1 MYVEV
6 VKSKQGGRV
15 YKTTLIRET
24 YREDGKVKHR
34 TLANIS
40 KLPDAEIALV
50 RQVISNNGMADLD
63 QIATRSSK
71 EFGGSFA
78 FLELARDIGL
88 DKTIYSRA
96 EPWRQN
102 ALAMI
107 VGRILFQGSKLGLV
121 NLFADTA
128 LWELCGHGE
137 DSRPGVRE
145 DCYEAL
151 DQLLARQP
159 SIQRK
164 LAEKHLADG
173 CLVLYDLTNIWLEG
187 EYAESELAAYG
198 RGKGGKH
205 GYKQIAIGLI
215 ANREGCPVAVEVF
228 SGNTSD
234 QSTVWGQAQKL
245 AGTYGVQEVVLAG
258 DRGVLTPKR
267 IEEVNRLGF
276 KTLTALTHPQIQ
288 DLLEKRNV
296 QPTLFDDTALVELVD
311 PDNETL
317 RHILCKN
324 PETMRRET
332 ATRQSLIGTVTEQLG
347 KIARVSKKRDPQT
360 VCARVGALLGKYKI
374 GKFFT
379 WHVDENGRLAFAL
392 DEARV
397 AAEEALDGCYVIRS
411 DASARAMNKEEA
423 VAGYMA
429 LRHVE
434 TAFRNL
440 KTVSLEMRPVYH
452 KTDDRIRAHVFL
464 CFLAYHLQWHAQ
476 QRLKPLFDADGT
488 HDQRRWSMPVV
499 IERLKSLRRE
509 QLLVNNIPVRHLR
522 TQPDPEQQ
530 QILDCLGVKGL

>member
-1 MYVEV
+1 MYIET
-6 VKSKQGGRV
+6 VKSKQNGRL

-24 YREDGKVKHR
+24 YRETGKVKHR
-34 TLANIS
+34 TVANIS
-40 KLPDAEIALV
+40 KLPEAAVALV
-50 RQVISNNGMADLD
+50 RQALSGAGTVDLD

-88 DKTIYSRA
+88 DKILYSRA

-128 LWELCGHGE
+128 LWELCGHDE
-137 DSRPGVRE
+137 DSRPRVQE

-159 SIQRK
+159 SIQKK
-164 LAEKHLADG
+164 LVEKHLTNG

-187 EYAESELAAYG
+187 DYADSDLAAYG

-228 SGNTSD
+228 RGNTSD

-245 AGTYGVQEVVLAG
+245 AETYGVEEVILAG

-267 IEEVNRLGF
+267 IEEVNQLGF
-276 KTLTALTHPQIQ
+276 KTLTALTHPQIKE
-288 DLLEKRNV
+288 LLEKRNV
-296 QPTLFDDTALVELVD
+296 QPTLFDETALAELVD
-311 PDNETL
+311 PDNEAL
-317 RHILCKN
+317 RYILCKN

-332 ATRQSLIGTVTEQLG
+332 ATRQSLIEAVSEKLNE
-347 KIARVSKKRDPQT
+347 IARVTRKRDPQA
-360 VCARVGALLGKYKI
+360 VCARVGALLEKYKI
-374 GKFFT
+374 GKFFIWQVEET
-379 WHVDENGRLAFAL
+379 GRLIFSL
-392 DEARV
+392 DETLV
-397 AAEEALDGCYVIRS
+397 VAEEALDGCYVIRS
-411 DASARAMNKEEA
+411 DVSTLTMNKEEA

-440 KTVSLEMRPVYH
+440 KTVSLELRPVYH

-464 CFLAYHLQWHAQ
+464 CFLSYYLLWHAQ
-476 QRLKPLFDADGT
+476 QRLKPLFEADGT
-488 HDQRRWSMPVV
+488 YEQRHWSMSVV
-499 IERLKSLRRE
+499 IERLKSLRQE
-509 QLLVNNIPVRHLR
+509 QLLVKNIPVRHLR
-522 TQPDPEQQ
+522 NQPDKEQQ
-530 QILDCLGVKGL
+530 QILGCLGVKGL

>member
-1 MYVEV
+1 MYVET
-6 VKSKQGGRV
+6 VKSKQNGRL
-15 YKTTLIRET
+15 YKTILIRET

-34 TLANIS
+34 TVANIS
-40 KLPDAEIALV
+40 KLPEAAVALV
-50 RQVISNNGMADLD
+50 RQALSGAGTVDLD

-88 DKTIYSRA
+88 DKILYSRA

-107 VGRILFQGSKLGLV
+107 AGRILFQGSKLGLV

-128 LWELCGHGE
+128 LWELCGHDE
-137 DSRPGVRE
+137 DSRPNVQE

-159 SIQRK
+159 SIQKK
-164 LAEKHLADG
+164 LVEKHLTNG

-187 EYAESELAAYG
+187 DYADSDLAAYG

-228 SGNTSD
+228 RGNTSD
-234 QSTVWGQAQKL
+234 QSTVWGQAQIL
-245 AGTYGVQEVVLAG
+245 AGTYGVEEVVLAG

-276 KTLTALTHPQIQ
+276 KTLTALTHPQIKE
-288 DLLEKRNV
+288 LLEKRNV
-296 QPTLFDDTALVELVD
+296 QPTLFDETALVELVD

-317 RHILCKN
+317 RYILCKN

-332 ATRQSLIGTVTEQLG
+332 ATRQSLIEAVTEKLTA
-347 KIARVSKKRDPQT
+347 IARVEKKRDPQA

-374 GKFFT
+374 GKFFI
-379 WHVDENGRLAFAL
+379 WQVEENGRLAFSL
-392 DEARV
+392 DETLV
-397 AAEEALDGCYVIRS
+397 SAEEALDGCYVIRS
-411 DASARAMNKEEA
+411 DVSTRTMNKKEA

-440 KTVSLEMRPVYH
+440 KTVSLELRPVYH

-464 CFLAYHLQWHAQ
+464 CFLSYYLLWHAQ
-476 QRLKPLFDADGT
+476 QRLKPLFEADGT
-488 HDQRRWSMPVV
+488 REQRRWSMPVV
-499 IERLKSLRRE
+499 IERLKSLRQE
-509 QLLVNNIPVRHLR
+509 QLLVKNIPVRHLR
-522 TQPDPEQQ
+522 NQPDKEQQ

>member
-1 MYVEV
+1 MYVEI
-6 VKSKQGGRV
+6 VKSRQHGRE

-24 YREDGKVKHR
+24 YREGGKVKHR
-34 TLANIS
+34 TVSNIS
-40 KLPDAEIALV
+40 KLPDAAIALL
-50 RQVISNNGMADLD
+50 RQSLSGAGTVELD
-63 QIATRSSK
+63 QIATCCSK

-88 DKTIYSRA
+88 DRILYSRA

-137 DSRPGVRE
+137 DCRPNVQN
-145 DCYEAL
+145 DCYAAL
-151 DQLLARQP
+151 DQMVARQQA
-159 SIQRK
+159 IQKK
-164 LAEKHLADG
+164 LVGKHLTNG

-187 EYAESELAAYG
+187 EYADSDLAAYG

-215 ANREGCPVAVEVF
+215 TNHEGCPVAVEVF

-234 QSTVWGQAQKL
+234 QSTVWGQAQTL
-245 AGTYGVQEVVLAG
+245 AETYGVEEVVLAG

-276 KTLTALTHPQIQ
+276 KTLTALTHPQIKE
-288 DLLEKRNV
+288 LLGKQNV
-296 QPTLFDDTALVELVD
+296 QPSLFDETALVELID

-317 RHILCKN
+317 RHVLCKN
-324 PETMRRET
+324 LETMRRET
-332 ATRQSLIGTVTEQLG
+332 LTRQSLIEAVTG
-347 KIARVSKKRDPQT
+347 KLATIARVTRKRDPQA
-360 VCARVGALLGKYKI
+360 VCARVGTLLGKYKI
-374 GKFFT
+374 AKFFN
-379 WHVDENGRLAFAL
+379 WFVDEKGQLTFSL
-392 DEARV
+392 DKAVV

-411 DASARAMNKEEA
+411 DAHARSMNKEQA

-434 TAFRNL
+434 KAFRSL
-440 KTVSLEMRPVYH
+440 KTVAIELRPVYH

-464 CFLAYHLQWHAQ
+464 CFLSYYLLWHAE
-476 QRLKPLFDADGT
+476 QRLKPIFDQDGT
-488 HDQRRWSMPVV
+488 HEQRRWSMPVV

-509 QLLVNNIPVRHLR
+509 QLLVKNIPVRHLIN
-522 TQPDPEQQ
+522 QPDKEQQ